1 MTGNI
6 WIDQQASFA
15 EIEAAIFAA
24 APMAD
29 GLPHIPTVGNAT
41 GQRGLKGAID
51 DAFNCMHLDHADS
64 DDY

>member
-29 GLPHIPTVGNAT
+29 EITHVPIVGNACANM
-41 GQRGLKGAID
+41 GLIERSTTHSTACI
-51 DAFNCMHLDHADS
+51 
-64 DDY
+64 

>member
-29 GLPHIPTVGNAT
+29 ELPHIPTVGNAMS
-41 GQRGLKGAID
+41 QRGLKRAID

-64 DDY
+64 DD

>member
-15 EIEAAIFAA
+15 EIEVAIFAA

-29 GLPHIPTVGNAT
+29 ELPHISPVGNAM
-41 GQRGLKGAID
+41 GQRGPRERSTTHSTAC
-51 DAFNCMHLDHADS
+51 APDHADS
-64 DDY
+64 DD